1 MSNEAKTTLKT
12 VNTENFTCTIFFLIQ
27 LGAYIAPILIP
38 YRPWCPPQLS
48 EICSFFLH
56 SIVSAMN
63 STEPLYTA
71 MAILRLIHTG

>member
-38 YRPWCPPQLS
+38 YRPWCPPA
-48 EICSFFLH
+48 IVRNMFLF
-56 SIVSAMN
+56 SAQYRECN
-63 STEPLYTA
+63 ELY
-71 MAILRLIHTG
+71 